1 MQDVCPGT
9 KMSVLPACT
18 TVRTGDAQRWEGR
31 QPWASA
37 VGGGKSFQNP
47 VPYLAQSF
55 EGGHDAFRRGCLF
68 PSSRSQE
75 ARCPQ
80 EGNKGAWG
88 GGDLSLMPP
97 ALSI

>member
-18 TVRTGDAQRWEGR
+18 TVRTGDAQRWEGW

-55 EGGHDAFRRGCLF
+55 EGGHDAFRQGCLF